1 MGAGPYVIRHH
12 RTKRKESS
20 SKLNEELE
28 CSSSVP
34 SRRMSASVNG
44 SMNEVLSNE
53 DNHDNSINIVKR
65 EISSS
70 SRTNNNNNNSKKKD
84 YRQEIRTIDTE
95 TNVVN
100 LRLEALGGLCAG
112 IVGTVIGYPLDL
124 IKTRMQTDPQLMN
137 HNNKNNGI
145 IRIGVGIFRNEG
157 YQALYK
163 GMVPPLI
170 SLSLLNTMNFAS
182 YNYVRSNL
190 LHAERGWDVRNGL
203 AGMVGGPL
211 GSTISTVEHMLKT
224 QMQLD
229 NVQDKRFRGSWHCA
243 TQLVQER
250 GPTILYKGH
259 VVNTI
264 REGIFLATYF
274 YTYEG
279 LRDALS
285 QTIPSHFILPQQL
298 SVPIAGGISGAWA
311 WFVSFPLDCVKAG
324 VQGQSIS
331 SSPTKG
337 AIQVFQNLW
346 QTKGIRGL
354 YSGVTPSIA
363 RAFLVSASR
372 FSAYEFAVWF
382 CRNYFD

>member
-1 MGAGPYVIRHH
+1 M
-12 RTKRKESS
+12 
-20 SKLNEELE
+20 
-28 CSSSVP
+28 
-34 SRRMSASVNG
+34 
-44 SMNEVLSNE
+44 
-53 DNHDNSINIVKR
+53 
-65 EISSS
+65 
-70 SRTNNNNNNSKKKD
+70 
-84 YRQEIRTIDTE
+84 
-95 TNVVN
+95 
-100 LRLEALGGLCAG
+100 GGLCAG

-124 IKTRMQTDPQLMN
+124 IKTRMQTDPQLMM
-137 HNNKNNGI
+137 NKNNNTGI
-145 IRIGVGIFRNEG
+145 LRIGADIFRTEG

-182 YNYVRSNL
+182 YNYVRSNIF
-190 LHAERGWDVRNGL
+190 HAERGWDVRNGL

-211 GSTISTVEHMLKT
+211 GSTISTVEHMIKT

-243 TQLVQER
+243 TQLIHQC
-250 GPTILYKGH
+250 GPSILYKGH

-279 LRDALS
+279 LRQTIT
-285 QTIPSHFILPQQL
+285 QTIPTNHTNNTNTNTNTINILPQQL
-298 SVPIAGGISGAWA
+298 AVPIAGGISGAWA

-324 VQGQSIS
+324 VQGQNVS
-331 SSPTKG
+331 SSYPNKG

-346 QTKGIRGL
+346 KTKGVRGL